1 MWLASRLV
9 FTEKKKKLFT
19 RLNSTCPPASFVDSS
34 VKMKNKKDTALMFK

>member
-9 FTEKKKKLFT
+9 FRRKKNEIFT
-19 RLNSTCPPASFVDSS
+19 WLNSTCPPASSVDSS